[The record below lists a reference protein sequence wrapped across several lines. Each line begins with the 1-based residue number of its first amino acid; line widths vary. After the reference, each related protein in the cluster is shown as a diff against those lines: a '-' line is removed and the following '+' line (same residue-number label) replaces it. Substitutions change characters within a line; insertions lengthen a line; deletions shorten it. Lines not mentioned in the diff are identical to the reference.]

1 MNKRRR
7 WIAVDDPA
15 RSSFNKLPIIKELFN
30 ERELQQEVLEMVFRP
45 RVVVIVPH
53 RARARARTRARAPA
67 PPAVLEVAPEDPRI
81 PRHGPC
87 HPRENVFMLEQ
98 FLFGTK

>member
-67 PPAVLEVAPEDPRI
+67 PPAAAAAAAAGINDV
-81 PRHGPC
+81 RHRGV
-87 HPRENVFMLEQ
+87 R
-98 FLFGTK
+98 